1 MPHVLAVSNQK
12 GGVGKTTT
20 AINLS
25 AALTLS
31 LQKVL
36 LIDLDPQGNTSSGLG
51 FPKSNNSLGISDVLL
66 GHQDLSNIIKKVE
79 LAPQSPLYVAPVS
92 SFLLENLD
100 SIEELPNKEQL
111 LRNHISELLSRETF
125 DYIIIDC
132 PPSLNVLTTNAFCAA
147 SELLLPIQAEY
158 YALEGINDLLIYLQR
173 MKRLFNA
180 PITLGNVLLTMV
192 TPSTLSQEV
201 VEQVK
206 IFFGTDYT
214 FSQVIPRDASLAEAP
229 SYGRSIFQ
237 YKPYTNGAYAYTEI
251 AVQLQERHGILKENR
266 PSYIR
271 AQ

>member
-25 AALTLS
+25 VALTLS

-51 FPKSNNSLGISDVLL
+51 FPKSKNALGISDVLL
-66 GHQDLSNIIKKVE
+66 GHQDLNNIIKKVE
-79 LAPQSPLYVAPVS
+79 LASQSPLHVAPVS
-92 SFLLENLD
+92 SFLMDHLSEIDRL
-100 SIEELPNKEQL
+100 SNKEHL
-111 LRNHISELLSRETF
+111 LRHAISELLSRESF

-132 PPSLNVLTTNAFCAA
+132 PPALNLLTTNAFCAA

-158 YALEGINDLLIYLQR
+158 YALEGINDLLMYLQK
-173 MKRLFNA
+173 MKRSFNA
-180 PITLGNVLLTMV
+180 PIKLGNVLLTMV

-201 VEQVK
+201 VEQVS
-206 IFFGTDYT
+206 IFFGTDYG
-214 FSQVIPRDASLAEAP
+214 FSQVIPRDSSLAEAP
-229 SYGRSIFQ
+229 SHGRSIFQ
-237 YKPYTNGAYAYTEI
+237 YKPYSNGAYAYTEI
-251 AVQLQERHGILKENR
+251 ALELQQRHGTLKEDL